1 MGAIKFVFPE
11 IDGGKYPVKHVVNR
25 AFTVDVGVD
34 RKKYGS
40 EEIKVWFKYRRRDME
55 RWENVSMAL
64 KDEVCPHIAIYTC
77 KVVFEK
83 VGLYSYTAEITANGK
98 KERYGKVLELWV
110 EPEIACFSA
119 WYELF
124 PRSQGKIPNKSG
136 TFKDVEER
144 IPDIKKM
151 GFNVIYFPPIH
162 PIGKT
167 NRKGPNNTLW
177 AGPNDPGCPWSVGD
191 ETGGHKSIHPELGT
205 LEDFKHL
212 LNVCESNGIKIAL
225 DLTLTCSYDHP
236 YIKEHPNWFFYN
248 PDGTIRYA
256 ENPPKKYEDTVPLN
270 FYPEDKEVMWNEM
283 KSIVEYWIE
292 QGVEIFRVDNPH
304 TKPVEFWSW
313 MIREIKAKHPQVIF
327 LSEAF
332 TYYEKLELLAKVG
345 FSQSYTY
352 FTWRNKKNELI
363 EYLIKLT
370 GSYLKFFLRPNFF
383 TNTPDIL
390 PTILQVGGRPA
401 FKMRLLLAATL
412 SPSYGIYSSFELCEN
427 TAIPG
432 TESYKDSEKYQYK
445 VWDWDRP
452 GNIKEYIAKINKIR
466 NENSALQYLD
476 NLKFINSVDDN
487 VLCYSKISPD
497 NKNKLVIVVNLD
509 PFNVQTTR
517 VTVPVEEL
525 CISSEEE
532 YCAHELVTGRK
543 YIWRGRE
550 NYVRLDPQVE
560 PGYIFRIEKLGKRKA
575 SYRRSPLAE
584 AHAKYFFDLHERIV
598 RKLDLEARRQLAT
611 FWSQEVAPRVYTGH
625 LYDEDYSRTIN
636 DIAKARGYDSIV
648 DAFMSTPGH

>member
-1 MGAIKFVFPE
+1 MGTIRFVSPE

-34 RKKYGS
+34 KNKYSGKD
-40 EEIKVWFKYRRRDME
+40 IKVWFKYRKIGAD
-55 RWENVSMAL
+55 RWERVLMVL
-64 KDEVCPHIAIYTC
+64 KEEVPPVAIYSC
-77 KVVFEK
+77 KVIFK
-83 VGLYSYTAEITANGK
+83 KIGLYNYTVEVAIDSAREKYEKI
-98 KERYGKVLELWV
+98 LELWV
-110 EPEIACFSA
+110 EPEIACFSS

-177 AGPNDPGCPWSVGD
+177 AGPGDPGCPWSVGD

-205 LEDFKHL
+205 LDDFKHL
-212 LNVCESNGIKIAL
+212 LKVCNNNGIKIAL

-248 PDGTIRYA
+248 SDGTIRYA

-270 FYPEDKEVMWNEM
+270 FYPEDKEAMWNEM

-313 MIREIKAKHPQVIF
+313 LIREIKTKYPQVIF

-370 GSYLKFFLRPNFF
+370 GSYLRFFLRPNFF

-412 SPSYGIYSSFELCEN
+412 SPTYGIYSSFELCEN
-427 TAIPG
+427 NAIPG

-452 GNIKEYIAKINKIR
+452 GNIKDYISKINKIR

-525 CISSEEE
+525 HLSSDEE
-532 YCAHELVTGRK
+532 YCAHELITDRR

-560 PGYIFRIEKLGKRKA
+560 PGYVFRIEDLGRKKV
-575 SYRRSPLAE
+575 SYQKSTLAE
-584 AHAKYFFDLHERIV
+584 THAKYFFELHERIV
-598 RKLDLEARRQLAT
+598 KNLDLEARRQLAT
-611 FWSQEVAPRVYTGH
+611 FWHQEVAPRVYTGH
-625 LYDEDYSRTIN
+625 LYDEDYSYTMN
-636 DIAKARGYDSIV
+636 EIAKAHGYDSII